1 MIDRPVG
8 LVDKSPLRMKRLLI
22 LLASFL
28 GLVAGCASPAT
39 SSVPT
44 PYPPEYLPTV
54 IAMTAQSAGD
64 SATATFFASIP
75 TITPTNTPEPTPTV
89 TPGPTYTPTSIQG
102 HAPGVIQVVAP
113 GSMSNVVSPISLHMN
128 IKIGDSQSM
137 QVDLYGEDGRLLS
150 RTIKKVPTSN
160 HGAPQSVKI
169 PFEIRATGEV
179 GRITVSTLDKFDRI
193 QALNSVRVMLLSS
206 GENEITPAGNPSEPV
221 AVFSPVGD
229 ESASGGVLNV
239 RGDVWPFNLQ
249 PIFLELI
256 DPEGKSLGLRILNIE
271 TLTPQLFET
280 TIPYKVTEPTLAR
293 LTIRQ
298 DDDRIPGLYYVYSQE
313 IMLNP

>member
-1 MIDRPVG
+1 
-8 LVDKSPLRMKRLLI
+8 
-22 LLASFL
+22 
-28 GLVAGCASPAT
+28 
-39 SSVPT
+39 
-44 PYPPEYLPTV
+44 
-54 IAMTAQSAGD
+54 
-64 SATATFFASIP
+64 
-75 TITPTNTPEPTPTV
+75 
-89 TPGPTYTPTSIQG
+89 
-102 HAPGVIQVVAP
+102 
-113 GSMSNVVSPISLHMN
+113 
-128 IKIGDSQSM
+128 
-137 QVDLYGEDGRLLS
+137 
-150 RTIKKVPTSN
+150 
-160 HGAPQSVKI
+160 
-169 PFEIRATGEV
+169 
-179 GRITVSTLDKFDRI
+179 
-193 QALNSVRVMLLSS
+193 
-206 GENEITPAGNPSEPV
+206 
-221 AVFSPVGD
+221 VFSPVGD